1 MARGLL
7 IRGDT
12 TTTEVPVMSKEQEL
26 PTIDLASLETVQG
39 GVTQAA
45 TDPNA
50 QLEAMMQD
58 LMSSIQSLAQNQQ
71 SDGGMSQMLPMMM
84 MMMGN
89 RQSAAPPA
97 AAPPQVAVGGVT
109 PDGWTR
115 VS

>member
-1 MARGLL
+1 
-7 IRGDT
+7 
-12 TTTEVPVMSKEQEL
+12 MSKEQEL
-26 PTIDLASLETVQG
+26 PTIDLASLEAVQG

-50 QLEAMMQD
+50 TLEGMMQD
-58 LMSSIQSLAQNQQ
+58 LLSSIQSLAQSQQ
-71 SDGGMSQMLPMMM
+71 SSDGGMSQMLPMMM

-89 RQSAAPPA
+89 RNSAPA
-97 AAPPQVAVGGVT
+97 AAPAPQEVAVGGVT

>member
-7 IRGDT
+7 IPGDT
-12 TTTEVPVMSKEQEL
+12 TTTEVPVMSKQQEL
-26 PTIDLASLETVQG
+26 PTIDLAELETVQG
-39 GVTQAA
+39 GVTAGA

-58 LMSSIQSLAQNQQ
+58 LMSSIQSLAQSQQ

-89 RQSAAPPA
+89 RGSSAPPA
-97 AAPPQVAVGGVT
+97 AAPPEVAVGGVT